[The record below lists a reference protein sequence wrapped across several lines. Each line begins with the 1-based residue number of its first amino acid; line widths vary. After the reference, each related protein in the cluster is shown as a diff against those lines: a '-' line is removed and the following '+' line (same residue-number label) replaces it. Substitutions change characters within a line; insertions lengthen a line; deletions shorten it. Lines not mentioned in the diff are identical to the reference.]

1 MTFHILVIVYILHNL
16 LYNYIKIEVIFL
28 SKKKKKNT
36 VNKLNKKV
44 VDKTIEKDVNKNKDF
59 VRRIDKYDNKKKGNT
74 LINILVVLTIIS
86 CLGYIAST
94 IINIENLK
102 DIILALLLFL
112 FTIFFVSFFS
122 NKTDIITT
130 LC

>member
-1 MTFHILVIVYILHNL
+1 M
-16 LYNYIKIEVIFL
+16 

-44 VDKTIEKDVNKNKDF
+44 VDKTIEKDVDKNKDF

-112 FTIFFVSFFS
+112 FTIFFVSVS
-122 NKTDIITT
+122 ITNPSKKKGT
-130 LC
+130 NILALSSSWFITFI

>member
-1 MTFHILVIVYILHNL
+1 M
-16 LYNYIKIEVIFL
+16 

-86 CLGYIAST
+86 CLGYIAYNQT
-94 IINIENLK
+94 AAVYQEMK
-102 DIILALLLFL
+102 ALLQ
-112 FTIFFVSFFS
+112 V
-122 NKTDIITT
+122 T
-130 LC
+130 LQMLYHLR